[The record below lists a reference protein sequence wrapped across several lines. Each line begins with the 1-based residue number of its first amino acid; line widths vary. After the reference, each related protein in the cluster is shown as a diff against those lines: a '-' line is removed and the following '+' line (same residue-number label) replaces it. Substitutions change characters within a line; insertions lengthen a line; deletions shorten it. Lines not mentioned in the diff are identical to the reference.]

1 MIFFF
6 TGLVVL
12 DKKPNSHSYRLY
24 NFQKLA
30 FVSPFGRFVLD
41 GRVLLESEYPRYG
54 SDLVLTYGN
63 ENTLTLKSAWNYTK
77 NLEED
82 KQLLAAITVMSSQ
95 WPLYNFKS
103 TLNYNRTPT
112 SVSIFGFTLIKTFS

>member
-1 MIFFF
+1 M
-6 TGLVVL
+6 L
-12 DKKPNSHSYRLY
+12 N
-24 NFQKLA
+24 
-30 FVSPFGRFVLD
+30 
-41 GRVLLESEYPRYG
+41 GRVLLESQFPRYG

-63 ENTLTLKSAWNYTK
+63 ENTLSVKTAWNYTK

-82 KQLLAAITVMSSQ
+82 KRLLAAIAVMSSQ

-112 SVSIFGFTLIKTFS
+112 SVSVSIAVL